1 MKYSEKY
8 NVLANEQK
16 NEGSFSDTCNL
27 RFVRLSLDQIRNM
40 RRLLIIFLVAIT
52 SSAYAQKTETRS
64 VNKFNTVKAQ
74 TGVDVYLK
82 KGSKESVRIV
92 VTGNIEPRNVLTN
105 VTSNVLKIS
114 VDDGSYNNVDIKIYV
129 TYVEVEKLMVNSGA
143 NIFSENVIKASKLTL
158 SATSAGTIDIQAEVD
173 QLEVNAG
180 SAGEIELKG
189 KAETAVIEAVSAGEV
204 DAYEMVVNTV
214 KVKAVTAGSAK
225 VNVVKEIE
233 AKAETGADIRFR
245 GNPERS
251 NTSSS
256 TGGSV
261 KKSN

>member
-1 MKYSEKY
+1 MFWQMNKKSNDGLGCMQPRVCEQVFRVKQATMK
-8 NVLANEQK
+8 
-16 NEGSFSDTCNL
+16 G
-27 RFVRLSLDQIRNM
+27 
-40 RRLLIIFLVAIT
+40 LLIILLSVAIT
-52 SSAYAQKTETRS
+52 VFAYGQKTETRAVGS
-64 VNKFNTVKAQ
+64 FSGVKAQ
-74 TGVDVYLK
+74 SGLDVYLK
-82 KGSKESVRIV
+82 KGAKESVRIV
-92 VTGNIEPRNVLTN
+92 VNGKIELSNIKTEL
-105 VTSNVLKIS
+105 SDGILKVG
-114 VDDGSYNNVDIKIYV
+114 VDNGSYNNVDIKVYV
-129 TYVEVEKLMVNSGA
+129 TYLELDKLMVNSGA
-143 NIFSENVIKASKLTL
+143 NIFGENVIKASRLTL

-173 QLEVNAG
+173 QLEANAG

-189 KAETAVIEAVSAGEV
+189 KAGTADFEVVSAGEI
-204 DAYEMVVNTV
+204 DAYEMIVNTV

-233 AKAETGADIRFR
+233 AKASTGADIRFR

>member
-1 MKYSEKY
+1 M
-8 NVLANEQK
+8 NV
-16 NEGSFSDTCNL
+16 CNL
-27 RFVRLSLDQIRNM
+27 RFVHRSLEQIRNM
-40 RRLLIIFLVAIT
+40 KRLLIILLVAVT
-52 SSAYAQKTETRS
+52 GSAYAQKTENRNVGS
-64 VNKFNTVKAQ
+64 FNGVKAQ

-82 KGSKESVRIV
+82 KGSKESVRVV
-92 VTGNIEPRNVLTN
+92 VTGNIEPANVSTDISGG
-105 VTSNVLKIS
+105 TLKVS
-114 VDDGSYNNVDIKIYV
+114 VDNGSYNNVDIKVYV
-129 TYVEVEKLMVNSGA
+129 TYVEIDRLMVNSGA
-143 NIFSENVIKASKLTL
+143 TIFGENVIKSSKLTL

-189 KAETAVIEAVSAGEV
+189 KAETAIIEAASAGEV

-233 AKAETGADIRFR
+233 ARATTGADIRFR